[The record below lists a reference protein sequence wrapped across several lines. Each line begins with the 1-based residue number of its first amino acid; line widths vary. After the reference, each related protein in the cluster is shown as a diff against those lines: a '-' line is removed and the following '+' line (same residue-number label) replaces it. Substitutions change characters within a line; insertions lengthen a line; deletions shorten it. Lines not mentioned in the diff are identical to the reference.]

1 MYKSRFREYNLDTW
15 SLGDNIGEGTE
26 LIIEEKYREYNRE
39 SVAITVSYTYN
50 KTYDP
55 IYAKLEEA

>member
-1 MYKSRFREYNLDTW
+1 MYRGKYRNYNFDTW
-15 SLGDNIGEGTE
+15 SLDGTE
-26 LIIEEKYREYNRE
+26 LNIEEKYREYNRE
-39 SVAITVSYTYN
+39 SVAITVSYTSN